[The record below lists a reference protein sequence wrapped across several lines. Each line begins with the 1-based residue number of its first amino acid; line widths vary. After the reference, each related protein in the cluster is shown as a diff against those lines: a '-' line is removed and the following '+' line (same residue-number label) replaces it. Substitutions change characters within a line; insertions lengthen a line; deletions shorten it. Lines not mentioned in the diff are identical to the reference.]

1 MTPDALTPRQ
11 RRLSLAVVIAGVF
24 GVGVAFGAMIPL
36 IALRLERDGVDTALI
51 GLNSAMFPLA
61 VLAIGPF
68 LPRLVGRLGT
78 LRSMYAGLAVG
89 GATILLFPLFPNLGA
104 WFALRLAVGAAS
116 AIHWV
121 VSETWMNTL
130 ATDRDRG
137 RIMGIYATVMAAGF
151 TCGPLIIGVVGIDGW
166 RPFLI
171 IAGAVALSAV
181 PLPFARGL
189 APPMPAQHGATI
201 RGLVAAAP
209 TVMLAALVG
218 GFVDTGLFTLLP
230 IYGLRAGFAEAAVV
244 AMLSLFVAGNLALQL
259 PIGWLADRT
268 DRRAVLLACVAAG
281 LVGAVLLPAL
291 LSLGPPL
298 WIMLFLWGGTSFG
311 IYTCGLALLGERFP
325 RAQLAGANTAFVM
338 IYECGSASGP
348 VIAGAAMD
356 LVGRD
361 GLVLTV
367 GLASGAFLL
376 FGLVRRR
383 GVRDRA

>member
-36 IALRLERDGVDTALI
+36 IALRLDRDGVDTALI

-104 WFALRLAVGAAS
+104 WFALRFVVGTAS

-137 RIMGIYATVMAAGF
+137 RIMGIYATVLAGGF
-151 TCGPLIIGVVGIDGW
+151 ACGPLIIGVTGIDGW

-181 PLPFARGL
+181 PLPFARGV
-189 APPMPAQHGATI
+189 APPMPAQRGATI

-218 GFVDTGLFTLLP
+218 GFVDTALFTLLP
-230 IYGLRAGFAEAAVV
+230 IYGLRAGFAEATVV

-268 DRRAVLLACVAAG
+268 DRRTVLLACVAAG
-281 LVGAVLLPAL
+281 LVGAVLLPVLLPFGPAL
-291 LSLGPPL
+291 
-298 WIMLFLWGGTSFG
+298 WVMLFLWGGTTFG
-311 IYTCGLALLGERFP
+311 IYTCGLALLGERFS

-376 FGLVRRR
+376 FGLWRRR
-383 GVRDRA
+383 VRGRA

>member
-36 IALRLERDGVDTALI
+36 ITLRLERDGVDTALI
-51 GLNSAMFPLA
+51 GLNAAMFPIA

-104 WFALRLAVGAAS
+104 WFALRFIVGTAS

-121 VSETWMNTL
+121 VSETWMNMI

-137 RIMGIYATVMAAGF
+137 RIMGIYATVLAGGF
-151 TCGPLIIGVVGIDGW
+151 ACGPLIIGVTGIDGW

-189 APPMPAQHGATI
+189 APPMPAQHGATL
-201 RGLVAAAP
+201 RGLVAVAP

-230 IYGLRAGFAEAAVV
+230 IYGLRAGFAEATVV
-244 AMLSLFVAGNLALQL
+244 VMLSLFVGGNLVLQL

-281 LVGAVLLPAL
+281 LVGAVLLPVL
-291 LSLGPPL
+291 LFHGPLL
-298 WIMLFLWGGTSFG
+298 WVMLFLWGGTSFG

-338 IYECGSASGP
+338 IYEFGSASGP

-356 LVGRD
+356 AIGRD

-367 GLASGAFLL
+367 GLASAAFLL
-376 FGLVRRR
+376 FGLWRR
-383 GVRDRA
+383 GIRA